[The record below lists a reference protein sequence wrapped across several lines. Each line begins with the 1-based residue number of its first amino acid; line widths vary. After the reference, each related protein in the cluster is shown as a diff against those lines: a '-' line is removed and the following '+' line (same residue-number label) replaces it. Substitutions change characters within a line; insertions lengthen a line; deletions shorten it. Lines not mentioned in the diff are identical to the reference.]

1 MKKKY
6 FVIFGT
12 FIMLNSSF
20 LNAKNLEN
28 KANEQVLNIG
38 NGDDPKTL
46 DPQKCN
52 ESTCTA
58 IIKQLFEGLITTDVV
73 GNIIPS
79 SAEKWKVSND
89 GKIYTFF
96 LKKNLKW
103 SDNTSLTAKDFVYS
117 FRRLVDPKIASEQ
130 ATLLESVMNA
140 SEIIAGKKPITSL
153 GVYAVD
159 DFTLEF
165 VLSKPSPAFFE
176 NLTVTNTYPV
186 QEKNVEKYK
195 DTFTQVNNLISNGPY
210 QLKFRK
216 VGDKVSVQKNPY
228 YWDEKNYFI
237 EKINFF
243 AVVDQNTEFSMYE
256 AGQLDIT
263 SNIPPNKFAQIKVK
277 FSKELVNN
285 PYLASYVYVLNTQ
298 KKPLNNIKLR
308 KALSIAIDRDIIT
321 RSVLGMGQKPLYD
334 LVPYGIKNYSQNVS
348 YWQNW
353 PRSKQLEE
361 AKKLYQEAGFST
373 QNPLIIHI
381 LYNTN
386 EAHKKIAT
394 SVAAMWKTNLGVQ
407 VETVNEEWKT
417 MLDKRSSGDFE
428 ILRFGN
434 IANINDAGDFL
445 NQYRSTDPM
454 NDPKY
459 KNTEYDRIVNLSL
472 YESDSVK
479 RKKYLENAAKIL
491 QEDTPVI
498 PIYSYVST
506 YLKKQYINGFEKNN
520 LGKYSLQ
527 GVYLQQK

>member
-1 MKKKY
+1 MKKRCKL
-6 FVIFGT
+6 IFSSA
-12 FIMLNSSF
+12 ILLNSTF
-20 LNAKNLEN
+20 MYANNLIN

-38 NGDDPKTL
+38 NADDPKTL

-58 IIKQLFEGLITTDVV
+58 IIKQLFEGLITTDNA

-79 SAEKWKVSND
+79 SAEKWKVSSD
-89 GKIYTFF
+89 GKVYTFS
-96 LKKNLKW
+96 LKKNLRW
-103 SDNTSLTAKDFVYS
+103 SDNTAVTAKDFVYS

-130 ATLLESVMNA
+130 ANLLESVTNVP
-140 SEIIAGKKPITSL
+140 EIINGKKPVTSM
-153 GVYAVD
+153 GVRAID
-159 DFTLEF
+159 DYTLEF
-165 VLSKPSPAFFE
+165 ILTKPSPAFFE
-176 NLTVTNTYPV
+176 NLTVTNTFPV
-186 QEKNVEKYK
+186 QEKSVEKLK
-195 DTFTQVNNLISNGPY
+195 DNFTQVNNLISNGPY
-210 QLKFRK
+210 VLKYRK
-216 VGDKVSVQKNPY
+216 VGDKVTVQKNPY
-228 YWDEKNYFI
+228 YWNEKNYFI

-243 AVVDQNTEFSMYE
+243 AVVDQNSEFAMYE

-263 SNIPPNKFAQIKVK
+263 SNIPPNKFTQIKNK
-277 FSKELVNN
+277 FSKELVND

-298 KKPLNNIKLR
+298 KKPLDNAKLR
-308 KALSIAIDRDIIT
+308 RALSIAIDRDIIT

-334 LVPYGIKNYSQNVS
+334 LVPYGIKNYSQNVT

-361 AKKLYQEAGFST
+361 AKKLYLEAGFT
-373 QNPLIIHI
+373 AQKPLTIHI

-428 ILRFGN
+428 ILRLGN

-459 KNTEYDRIVNLSL
+459 KNNEYDRLVNLSL
-472 YESDSVK
+472 FESDSVK
-479 RKKYLENAAKIL
+479 RKKYLESAAKIL
-491 QEDTPVI
+491 QEDTPII

-506 YLKKQYINGFEKNN
+506 YLRKQYVTGFEKNN

-527 GVYLQQK
+527 GVYLLNK